1 MICSIK
7 QNYIILF
14 VKRILKPHKLVL
26 DDGFLIHLY
35 NSKKHHFMKKL
46 ISLTLITL
54 FLSSCVSKKQYV
66 DLEGNYKSTKK
77 ELVNVK
83 ASLQEC
89 LIEKDRNSNKVAA
102 MRDQVASLKEDKKTA
117 LKYVEN
123 LTVLTQSSSENIK
136 SVISQ
141 LSEKDKYI
149 NGIREAMTQKDSINL
164 AIKYHLTKELADG
177 IQDKDIQ
184 IEVEKTVVYISIA
197 DKLLFK
203 SGSASV
209 SEKAKEVLGKVAKVI
224 SSRPE
229 MEVQVEGYTD
239 NVSISNATIKD
250 NWDLSTSRAT
260 AVVRVLQN
268 DFDIDPKRLIAAGR
282 SEYVPIETNDTPEG
296 RATNRR
302 TRIVILPKLEE
313 FFDILEQKPE

>member
-1 MICSIK
+1 
-7 QNYIILF
+7 
-14 VKRILKPHKLVL
+14 
-26 DDGFLIHLY
+26 
-35 NSKKHHFMKKL
+35 MKKL

-136 SVISQ
+136 SIISQ